1 MDAISLPVGHCL
13 GYYSV
18 MSEPTSRKL
27 AAIICADVVGYSR
40 LMGEDSAGTLSALR
54 ELRGKSLA
62 PLVEEHLGLV
72 VKSMGDGWLIEFASV
87 VDAANCAI
95 GLQKKLTGNPT
106 IKLRIGLHLGDITSE
121 EEDIFGDGVNIAARL
136 QDIAEPGSIVIS
148 DLAWRSIDR
157 KLAASFNDLG
167 VQRLKNIAEPV
178 GAYGWGTT
186 TVAKHAGT
194 LPAPDKFFIAVLP
207 FNNLSNEPEQE
218 YFVDGITEDL
228 IAEISRIPELLV
240 ISRNSSFMYKGKAP
254 SIQDVCRE
262 LGANYVLEGSVRRA
276 GPRVRISAQLNDSSS
291 SGHLWAQRYDRDL
304 DDIFAVQDDVTE
316 KIVRAL
322 ELKLVGGP
330 EAHYEQEP
338 TQSGAAYDYVLRAR
352 EQYRFFSQSSN
363 AAARELYERAV
374 VLDPNYA
381 EPYAGL
387 AETYVQDWF
396 MGLEPTLDRAL
407 DLALQATSRA
417 PTLPLVQEALST
429 VHLFNRQ
436 HAEAVETARNWITLE
451 PSNAEAYAALAGASH
466 FSGKNKEV
474 VLLIERAMR
483 LNPFYPFYYPHYIG
497 MANFLMRQFEDAD
510 ALLKRA
516 IGRNPDALWP
526 HVYLTACCGHLEN
539 EVEGK
544 IQLAAIQRLNPDF
557 SISLLDRLLPY
568 KRDADAALLVSGLEL
583 AGLSE

>member
-1 MDAISLPVGHCL
+1 
-13 GYYSV
+13 
-18 MSEPTSRKL
+18 
-27 AAIICADVVGYSR
+27 
-40 LMGEDSAGTLSALR
+40 MGEDSAGTLFALR

-62 PLVEEHLGLV
+62 PLVEEHLGHV

-95 GLQKKLTGNPT
+95 RLQENLAENPT

-136 QDIAEPGSIVIS
+136 QDVAEPGSIVIS

-167 VQRLKNIAEPV
+167 VLRLKNIAEPV
-178 GAYGWGTT
+178 GTYGWGTT
-186 TVAKHAGT
+186 SVTGT
-194 LPAPDKFFIAVLP
+194 FLTPEKASIAILP

-218 YFVDGITEDL
+218 YFVDGITEDI

-240 ISRNSSFMYKGKAP
+240 ISRNSSFTYKGKAP
-254 SIQDVCRE
+254 SIQDVCRD
-262 LGANYVLEGSVRRA
+262 LGVHYVLEGSVRKA
-276 GPRVRISAQLNDSSS
+276 GSRVRISAQLVDGSV
-291 SGHLWAQRYDRDL
+291 SGHLWAERYDRNL

-322 ELKLVGGP
+322 ELKLVGGL
-330 EAHYEQEP
+330 ERGNEQEP
-338 TQSGAAYDYVLRAR
+338 TQNSAAYDCVLRAR

-363 AAARELYERAV
+363 AAARELYERAIA
-374 VLDPNYA
+374 LDQNYA

-407 DLALQATSRA
+407 DLAQQATSRD

-429 VHLFNRQ
+429 VLLFNRQ
-436 HAEAVETARNWITLE
+436 HTEAVETARNWITLE

-466 FSGKNKEV
+466 FSGKNQEV

-497 MANFLMRQFEDAD
+497 MANFMLRQFEDAD

-516 IGRNPDALWP
+516 IRRNPDALWP
-526 HVYLTACCGHLEN
+526 HVYLTACCGHLKN
-539 EVEGK
+539 DVEGK
-544 IQLAAIQRLNPDF
+544 IQSAEIQRLNPDF

-568 KRDADAALLVSGLEL
+568 KRDADAALLVSGLQM